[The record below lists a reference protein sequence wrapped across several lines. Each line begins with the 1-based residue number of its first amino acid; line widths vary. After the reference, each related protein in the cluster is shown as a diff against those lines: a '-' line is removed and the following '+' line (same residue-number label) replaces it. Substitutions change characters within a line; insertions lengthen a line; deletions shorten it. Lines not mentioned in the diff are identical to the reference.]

1 MKRLDLPWASLRVGQ
16 SFVFPPAQSLRATQR
31 QATARAAYQKRKHGR
46 NFVVRTLPLPAG
58 AEVRVWRVV

>member
-1 MKRLDLPWASLRVGQ
+1 MTRRDLPWARLRVGQ
-16 SFVFPPAQSLRATQR
+16 SFVFPPAFSLRATQR

-46 NFVVRTLPLPAG
+46 NFAVRTLPLLGG

>member
-31 QATARAAYQKRKHGR
+31 HATARAAYQRKKHGR
-46 NFVVRTLPLPAG
+46 NFVVRTQPRPAG
-58 AEVRVWRVV
+58 AEVRIWRVV